1 MKRVAFA
8 IGRFQPGTFLLG
20 CVHGKKFVSKVSP
33 ARKGADYRQCL
44 HFIHKSSAVE
54 AAVSAAM
61 NGTRKR
67 IIILRATRPPLHL
80 YALEY
85 ARESASLSDGFTFIF
100 IFAVISMSK

>member
-1 MKRVAFA
+1 MDRMAFA
-8 IGRFQPGTFLLG
+8 IGRFQPGTFLSG
-20 CVHGKKFVSKVSP
+20 CVHAKQFLPRTKA

-44 HFIHKSSAVE
+44 HFIHKPSAVE

-67 IIILRATRPPLHL
+67 IVILRATRPPLHL

-100 IFAVISMSK
+100 IFSVISMSK